1 VVKWLG
7 ELYKHYPGYEKID
20 INVIKN
26 YDDYEHSFN
35 YKDSRDNAIKII
47 KFLISLYKNDINY
60 KPLEQKTINNIFR
73 LFYPFKQFISLS
85 KYLLSLHLIDDN
97 YSKINVNYDNG
108 THNNII
114 EGIVLCNK
122 YDYPHINEIK
132 TLINMTRFSYCNG
145 FHFNFTIYKDNHHY
159 KYLLAC
165 GIRNIMYNKKI
176 VL

>member
-1 VVKWLG
+1 MVWLV
-7 ELYKHYPGYEKID
+7 ELYKHYPIYKPVN
-20 INVIKN
+20 INVIDYN
-26 YDDYEHSFN
+26 DYE
-35 YKDSRDNAIKII
+35 SRFHTSEHKDNAIKII

-73 LFYPFKQFISLS
+73 LCYPYKNLISLS
-85 KYLLSLHLIDDN
+85 KYLLSLHLIDNN
-97 YSKINVNYDNG
+97 YSKINVN
-108 THNNII
+108 HNNGSYNDII
-114 EGIVLCNK
+114 EGIVKCSK
-122 YDYPHINEIK
+122 FDYPHINEIK

-159 KYLLAC
+159 KYLLAF